1 MWHKYAEYVC
11 IIQTKRSIKR
21 FTNNSIFIEVLP
33 RIPNYL
39 ETKLHIK
46 PFSRIIQRNVKHD
59 RKEKRNHEFSERR
72 DAGTFISLYSS
83 ADLVF
88 SFLLTFYVFSFLLLP
103 HMGA

>member
-46 PFSRIIQRNVKHD
+46 PFSQIIQRNVKHD
-59 RKEKRNHEFSERR
+59 RKEKRNHEMN
-72 DAGTFISLYSS
+72 LVSS
-83 ADLVF
+83 MMLAHLF
-88 SFLLTFYVFSFLLLP
+88 HYTHLLTLFFPSY
-103 HMGA
+103 